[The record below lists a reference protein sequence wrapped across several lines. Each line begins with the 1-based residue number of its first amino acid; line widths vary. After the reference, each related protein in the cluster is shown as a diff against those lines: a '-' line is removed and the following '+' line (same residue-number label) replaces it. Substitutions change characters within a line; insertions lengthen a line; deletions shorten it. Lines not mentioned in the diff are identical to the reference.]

1 MFIHIIELSILSEA
15 ETEAKT
21 VEQEDETVSEIV
33 EQKLKLW
40 ESKSGEGEG
49 TKPETMKQNVGLGD
63 RKL

>member
-49 TKPETMKQNVGLGD
+49 TKPETMKQNVRLGD